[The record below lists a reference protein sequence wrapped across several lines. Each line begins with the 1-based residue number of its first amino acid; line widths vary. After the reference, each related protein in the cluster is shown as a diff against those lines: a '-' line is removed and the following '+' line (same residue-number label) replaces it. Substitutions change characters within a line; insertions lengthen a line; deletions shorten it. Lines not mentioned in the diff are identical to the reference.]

1 MKNYKKVLLS
11 LMFCLLPLG
20 LFASES
26 VSLLVDEVKE
36 ITHPLQ
42 IDSYRISSKDKV
54 EVESVVDKKKIRIV
68 GKSEGVCSLQVTSGS
83 ISKTYTITVVTQL
96 RKLLNRLRYDLDSIP
111 GLDMSINQDYIV
123 IKGVISNPEHWNHLE
138 KVVNLYDKKCQN
150 YATFVPTAET
160 LVNLKK
166 LLEYYGYTF
175 KSPENPNGQLDL
187 KISPDA
193 ITLSGE
199 VYSKKDREKI
209 INQILATQTWLT
221 TGDKKSGDNGK
232 IRCICNIIE
241 APVMLQV
248 DIVYVAVSRQD
259 IENLGKQSVS
269 ATLKAGA
276 GALTNI
282 GQLFSSASSGRSTSG
297 IDIGLDPFQSFL
309 ASNGITR
316 IYNAGHVTFLS
327 NGEDEGNLH
336 SGETLYIKVSGIE
349 NGSLQKIESGLNIK
363 VKGGLINQNE
373 VALKMDLSL
382 TDVKSNGDD
391 TYTQTGDTIKNSVI
405 GKLDKTIIMGGTQK
419 FVNSMSNSG
428 TALLRNLPV
437 IKWFTS
443 TDSDS
448 LDDLRLII
456 LACPRILKSNKNVEI
471 KKPIQEETAPVYQ
484 EVTGIKQETKQK
496 QEAEKTS
503 GGSLFKL

>member
-1 MKNYKKVLLS
+1 MPLL
-11 LMFCLLPLG
+11 
-20 LFASES
+20 A
-26 VSLLVDEVKE
+26 
-36 ITHPLQ
+36 
-42 IDSYRISSKDKV
+42 
-54 EVESVVDKKKIRIV
+54 
-68 GKSEGVCSLQVTSGS
+68 
-83 ISKTYTITVVTQL
+83 
-96 RKLLNRLRYDLDSIP
+96 
-111 GLDMSINQDYIV
+111 
-123 IKGVISNPEHWNHLE
+123 
-138 KVVNLYDKKCQN
+138 
-150 YATFVPTAET
+150 
-160 LVNLKK
+160 
-166 LLEYYGYTF
+166 
-175 KSPENPNGQLDL
+175 
-187 KISPDA
+187 
-193 ITLSGE
+193 
-199 VYSKKDREKI
+199 KKD
-209 INQILATQTWLT
+209 W
-221 TGDKKSGDNGK
+221 
-232 IRCICNIIE
+232 
-241 APVMLQV
+241 
-248 DIVYVAVSRQD
+248 
-259 IENLGKQSVS
+259 
-269 ATLKAGA
+269 
-276 GALTNI
+276 
-282 GQLFSSASSGRSTSG
+282 
-297 IDIGLDPFQSFL
+297 
-309 ASNGITR
+309 
-316 IYNAGHVTFLS
+316 
-327 NGEDEGNLH
+327 
-336 SGETLYIKVSGIE
+336 

-382 TDVKSNGDD
+382 TNVKSNGND